1 MNKVVLVG
9 RIVKDIELK
18 YSKNGK
24 ANIDFTIA
32 VNRDYKNAEGI
43 YETDFINVVAW
54 ETTAQNMASFCKK
67 GDMIG
72 IEGSL
77 RKDSYETEDGKR
89 YKDYVLATKIEFISQ
104 YKGE

>member
-32 VNRDYKNAEGI
+32 VNRDYKNTEGQ
-43 YETDFINVVAW
+43 YETDFINVTAW
-54 ETTAQNMASFCKK
+54 GPIAENTASFCKK
-67 GDMIG
+67 ADVVGVS
-72 IEGSL
+72 GSL

-89 YKDYVLATKIEFISQ
+89 YKDYVLAEKIEFISQ
-104 YKGE
+104 YKG